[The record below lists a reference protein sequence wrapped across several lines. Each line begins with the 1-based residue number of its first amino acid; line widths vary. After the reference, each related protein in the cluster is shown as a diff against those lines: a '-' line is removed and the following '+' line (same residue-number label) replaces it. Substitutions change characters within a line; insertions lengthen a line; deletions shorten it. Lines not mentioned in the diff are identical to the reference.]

1 MGDVSQRRR
10 TWAAALL
17 SEHLLVMGGGK
28 GADPALCWCRCQSL
42 ASSSPRLAEE
52 TCRALSF
59 WEASQEGPQ
68 VLQLLLGAV
77 ELVVSQLLC
86 WWREDA
92 AFTGSCVFW
101 EV

>member
-28 GADPALCWCRCQSL
+28 GLILPCAGAGTRAWLPAAL
-42 ASSSPRLAEE
+42 ASLRKPAGLSPSGKHHRKDPKFSSS
-52 TCRALSF
+52 C
-59 WEASQEGPQ
+59 
-68 VLQLLLGAV
+68 LGL
-77 ELVVSQLLC
+77 LVVSQLLC